1 MKLIAAIILLT
12 CATLLFAQTDPGDSK
27 IPAYNILLTTV
38 NENKLKGILLEVKD
52 SSVLIYPGK
61 CNEWKKNIKYKAVE
75 FGYSNIRELEL
86 KRKKLRWK
94 RYAIN
99 GSKTLFSEFQKTT
112 K

>member
-12 CATLLFAQTDPGDSK
+12 GATVLFAQTDSGDSK

-38 NENKLKGILLEVKD
+38 NDNILKGLLLEVKD
-52 SSVLIYPGK
+52 TSVLIYPGK
-61 CNEWKKNIKYKAVE
+61 CKEWKKNIKYKPVE

-86 KRKKLRWK
+86 KSKNLRWK

-99 GSKTLFSEFQKTT
+99 GSRPLFNEFQKT
-112 K
+112 KK